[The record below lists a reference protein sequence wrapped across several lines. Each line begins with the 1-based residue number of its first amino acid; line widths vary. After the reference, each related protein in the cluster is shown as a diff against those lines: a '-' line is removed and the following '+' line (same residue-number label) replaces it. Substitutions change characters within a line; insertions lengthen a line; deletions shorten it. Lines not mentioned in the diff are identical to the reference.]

1 MSEIHI
7 NDKLEGV
14 LDLLQGK
21 SIYVVIDKNLAW
33 LDGVLR
39 KNGATVIYIET
50 SEQQK
55 TLESVASIAQLLLEK
70 GANRD
75 AFIVGVG
82 GGLTTDIAGFVA
94 SIYKRGVKFAFVPT
108 TLLAQTDASIG
119 GKNGVNFHSFKNILG
134 TINQPEWIYICTEV
148 LQTLPPKEFRAGI
161 AEVLKT
167 FILFD
172 NEYYTKAVEYFT
184 ELEEHLHSNGTYL
197 HKDNFLQ
204 SYDNSQDVFISGG
217 RFYKEDVLLDIIA
230 KCAEYKSGVVERDE
244 FERGERRLLN
254 LGHTFAHSIE
264 KICGENPADYEPIMH
279 GEAVAIGM
287 VLAAKVGKAYY
298 TGSRQL
304 EEGNAVVSDDL
315 ADSKPDGFV
324 EALVEDLKDV
334 GLPVGIPKSKNGEKI
349 PMNELVEALR
359 KDKKATGG
367 SIHFIMPKGV
377 GHVEDVLI
385 SFEKLEEIA
394 NGLC

>member
-1 MSEIHI
+1 MRNIHI
-7 NDKLEGV
+7 NNKLCNPTGH
-14 LDLLQGK
+14 LK
-21 SIYVVIDKNLAW
+21 CPIFVIIDSNLKH
-33 LDGVLR
+33 LHKYFTGCC
-39 KNGATVIYIET
+39 IIEVQT
-50 SEQQK
+50 GEDIK
-55 TLESVASIAQLLLEK
+55 TLEAVASITELLLEN

-119 GKNGVNFHSFKNILG
+119 GKNGVNFHSYKNILG

-172 NEYYTKAVEYFT
+172 KEYYAKAVEYFT
-184 ELEEHLHSNGTYL
+184 ELEEHFA
-197 HKDNFLQ
+197 NF
-204 SYDNSQDVFISGG
+204 
-217 RFYKEDVLLDIIA
+217 KEDVLLDIIA
-230 KCAEYKSGVVERDE
+230 KCAEYKGGVVERDE
-244 FERGERRLLN
+244 FERGEMRLLN

-264 KICGENPADYEPIMH
+264 KICGDNPADYEPIMH

-287 VLAAKVGKAYY
+287 VLAAKVAKAYY

-315 ADSKPDGFV
+315 ADSKPNGFV
-324 EALVEDLKDV
+324 EALMEDLKSV
-334 GLPVGIPKSKNGEKI
+334 GLPVRIPVNKKGEQI
-349 PMNELVEALR
+349 PMSEMVEALK

-367 SIHFIMPKGV
+367 SIHFIMPRGV
-377 GHVEDVLI
+377 GDVEDVLI
-385 SFEKLEEIA
+385 SFENLEEIA